1 MSRKWFQRFY
11 LDKEKDMIVDLFR
24 ENDDLFYILKTPN
37 HGTGNLITNL
47 AKLCDLPVSFD
58 AHGLKIIEGKV
69 PCYIDGY
76 NRKIYIF
83 RLGNTKVANIYPD
96 GTVEMKAS
104 VPAISKTLM
113 SQTKDYRLNIKKTIV
128 KTFILN
134 ECKFRTDLHTHMNAN
149 LRPDILIALGIVHQI
164 RYPLYYIKKLKLR
177 CSDAQHEMLQA
188 QRDRV
193 AQQFA
198 DTRLSG
204 KYLTRKID
212 DNTFINF
219 ADFILNNPENAAYNI
234 ARIRASLAVM
244 KDGQAVFTN
253 LEKVYIYRYVF
264 TKGVPSDQKIDI
276 GSSEMAARMK
286 ADREKNS
293 LIRRIPDTDILHYV
307 MQMLADRRNPVYAEN
322 SIFQDK
328 LLWIARSSSA
338 VGVQYL
344 EISDTTLV
352 KNPQAADML
361 AEVHAVMPAIYE
373 ETGVVIRFLA
383 AIRRIALTIIK
394 DNVTAGDYFR
404 ENLQVLDS
412 VADDPYVAGA
422 DIIGEEINDIRE
434 LKPVIREIV
443 RIARRD
449 PSFVVR
455 IHAGENDSLRDNV
468 ANSIACV
475 RDALEAG
482 QEMPLIR
489 VGHGLYTAN
498 LHSKKGKDLIRDLN
512 ACKAV
517 LEFQITSNVRLN
529 NLTSLEQHPLRQY
542 LAGGVR
548 CVQGTDGGALYGTN
562 SIDEQL
568 SLEKMLNL
576 SYEEMLRMRQY
587 EDEILQ
593 KSMDGFRQ
601 KTEVFAEALSD
612 GQVSEKFRDAEH
624 RPFSQ
629 GARYNSIRLPDIAA
643 YYRAQIDAHQ
653 IDSSISFIDESKLI
667 SQEVLAGRIE
677 EMPVSGMPVVLM
689 GGSFNNDR
697 RTTTVK
703 EFGTRII
710 DAILEHADPE
720 TIFFVVG
727 QRLRGYEQYLV
738 EQNRMKYHR
747 RFQIFSIVPTM
758 ITRKEADALKRS
770 GAAVRVSI
778 EPSPMGLYKSF
789 AYEIFKRRPSVLLA
803 FDGNSSGANMIQEA
817 KNAKYKSRIYVSAH
831 SRMLK
836 QKAESLEGYVTV
848 FTKET
853 EVLPQILED
862 LGYGDT
868 EQRKEY

>member
-1 MSRKWFQRFY
+1 MAENCRRTFHKVFVDNRMGEKTRMSRKWFQRFY
-11 LDKEKDMIVDLFR
+11 LDREKDMIVDLYS

-47 AKLCDLPVSFD
+47 AKLCNLPVSYD
-58 AHGLKIIEGKV
+58 EQGLKIVEGKV

-113 SQTKDYRLNIKKTIV
+113 SQTKDYRLDIKKTIV

-149 LRPDILIALGIVHQI
+149 LRPDVLIALGIVHQI

-177 CSDAQHEMLQA
+177 CTDAQHEKLQA
-188 QRDRV
+188 QRDCV
-193 AQQFA
+193 ASQFA
-198 DTRLSG
+198 DSQLGG

-219 ADFILNNPENAAYNI
+219 ADLILNNPENAQYNI
-234 ARIRASLAVM
+234 SRIRTSLAVM

-264 TKGVPSDQKIDI
+264 TKGVESAEKIDI
-276 GSSEMAARMK
+276 GSSEMGAELQV
-286 ADREKNS
+286 DHDENS
-293 LIRRIPDTDILHYV
+293 LIRKIPDKDILHYV
-307 MQMLADRRNPVYAEN
+307 LQMLADRQNPAYADN

-328 LLWIARSSSA
+328 LLWIARSSRA
-338 VGVQYL
+338 AGVQYL

-352 KNPQAADML
+352 KNPQAADIL

-404 ENLQVLDS
+404 ENLQVLDA

-443 RIARRD
+443 RIAGRD

-475 RDALEAG
+475 KDSLEEG
-482 QEMPLIR
+482 QEMPFIR

-498 LHSKKGKDLIRDLN
+498 LHSKKGRDLIRELN
-512 ACKAV
+512 DCRAV

-576 SYEEMLRMRQY
+576 SYEEMLQMRQC
-587 EDEILQ
+587 EDVILE
-593 KSMDGFRQ
+593 KSMDGFRRKQ
-601 KTEVFAEALSD
+601 TRFAEAL
-612 GQVSEKFRDAEH
+612 QEEAEKA
-624 RPFSQ
+624 
-629 GARYNSIRLPDIAA
+629 GPDIAA
-643 YYRAQIDAHQ
+643 YYRARIDARQ
-653 IDSSISFIDESKLI
+653 IDSSISFIDASKLV

-677 EMPVSGMPVVLM
+677 EMPVDGMPVVLM

-703 EFGTRII
+703 EYGTRII
-710 DAILEHADPE
+710 DAVLEHADPE
-720 TIFFVVG
+720 KIFFVVG
-727 QRLRGYEQYLV
+727 HRLRGYEQYLV
-738 EQNRMKYHR
+738 EQNRTRYHR

-758 ITRKEADALKRS
+758 ITQKEADVLKQS
-770 GAAVRVSI
+770 GAAIRVSI
-778 EPSPMGLYKSF
+778 EPTPMGLYKSF

-831 SRMLK
+831 ARMLK

-848 FTKET
+848 FADER

-862 LGYGDT
+862 L
-868 EQRKEY
+868 RI

>member
-1 MSRKWFQRFY
+1 
-11 LDKEKDMIVDLFR
+11 
-24 ENDDLFYILKTPN
+24 
-37 HGTGNLITNL
+37 
-47 AKLCDLPVSFD
+47 
-58 AHGLKIIEGKV
+58 
-69 PCYIDGY
+69 
-76 NRKIYIF
+76 
-83 RLGNTKVANIYPD
+83 
-96 GTVEMKAS
+96 
-104 VPAISKTLM
+104 
-113 SQTKDYRLNIKKTIV
+113 
-128 KTFILN
+128 
-134 ECKFRTDLHTHMNAN
+134 
-149 LRPDILIALGIVHQI
+149 
-164 RYPLYYIKKLKLR
+164 
-177 CSDAQHEMLQA
+177 
-188 QRDRV
+188 
-193 AQQFA
+193 
-198 DTRLSG
+198 
-204 KYLTRKID
+204 

-219 ADFILNNPENAAYNI
+219 ADLILNNPDNAEYNI
-234 ARIRASLAVM
+234 ARIRTSLAVM

-264 TKGVPSDQKIDI
+264 TKGTVSEEKIDI
-276 GSSEMAARMK
+276 GSSEMAAELQM
-286 ADREKNS
+286 DHDENS

-307 MQMLADRRNPVYAEN
+307 MQMLADRQNPVYADN

-328 LLWIARSSSA
+328 LLWIARSSRA

-404 ENLQVLDS
+404 ENLQVLDA

-475 RDALEAG
+475 RDALEPG
-482 QEMPLIR
+482 KEMPYIR

-576 SYEEMLRMRQY
+576 SYEEMLRMRQC
-587 EDEILQ
+587 EDVILEE
-593 KSMDGFRQ
+593 SLAGFR
-601 KTEVFAEALSD
+601 KKKERFAEALQKEAGFRELEAEGGSGSAAEAASASGSRSD
-612 GQVSEKFRDAEH
+612 GSNEPGEVSVAE
-624 RPFSQ
+624 
-629 GARYNSIRLPDIAA
+629 
-643 YYRAQIDAHQ
+643 YYRSRINARQL
-653 IDSSISFIDESKLI
+653 DSSISFIDASKLV
-667 SQEVLAGRIE
+667 SQEILAGRIE
-677 EMPVSGMPVVLM
+677 EMPVSGLPVVLV

-710 DAILEHADPE
+710 DAILAQADPE
-720 TIFFVVG
+720 KVFFVVG

-738 EQNRMKYHR
+738 
-747 RFQIFSIVPTM
+747 
-758 ITRKEADALKRS
+758 
-770 GAAVRVSI
+770 
-778 EPSPMGLYKSF
+778 
-789 AYEIFKRRPSVLLA
+789 
-803 FDGNSSGANMIQEA
+803 
-817 KNAKYKSRIYVSAH
+817 
-831 SRMLK
+831 
-836 QKAESLEGYVTV
+836 
-848 FTKET
+848 
-853 EVLPQILED
+853 
-862 LGYGDT
+862 
-868 EQRKEY
+868 